1 MAGGQKR
8 MESSQWVEVP
18 KLKMNTNKVGT
29 PEENNGRIK
38 EKRNFAIGSLCVHT
52 LTTLSIC

>member
-8 MESSQWVEVP
+8 MESSHWVEVP

-38 EKRNFAIGSLCVHT
+38 GKKKE
-52 LTTLSIC
+52 ICT